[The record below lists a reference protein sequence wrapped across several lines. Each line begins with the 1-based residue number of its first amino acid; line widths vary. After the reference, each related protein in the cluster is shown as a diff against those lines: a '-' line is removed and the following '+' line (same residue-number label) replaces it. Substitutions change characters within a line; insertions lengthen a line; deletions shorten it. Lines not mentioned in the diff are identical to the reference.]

1 MKSALEKRPRFGLF
15 EVCVFGT
22 MGKVGAV
29 EGCEIARD
37 AGFHLFNPLG
47 DLGRCE
53 GLVAVVDRL
62 EAAAVERHHN
72 PREQVELAAQNY
84 ELRKSRAD
92 RCDIVTAE
100 IRDGL
105 EVGHQAPGQ
114 QHQFAMLRGVSRS
127 GRRLDWARFR

>member
-1 MKSALEKRPRFGLF
+1 
-15 EVCVFGT
+15 

-105 EVGHQAPGQ
+105 EVRHQAPGQ
-114 QHQFAMLRGVSRS
+114 PHQFDVALRLALQTAA
-127 GRRLDWARFR
+127 RLDPVQIATEIDL